1 MSDYERIL
9 QLILDTGT
17 YMIQS
22 GAETHR
28 VEDSLYR
35 MCGSYGFSNCNIW
48 VIPSNIQAT
57 AIAPDGSCLTQIRHI
72 RRSGIDFERLDDLN
86 TLSRRVCRE
95 KPGPDTFAELLAE
108 TAGPPQP
115 AWVSYLAGALAGGG
129 FGVFFNCDPID
140 AVAAVCT
147 SLLVVFLSRRIE
159 RREHNPLITN
169 FIISFLAE
177 VFIIIS
183 ARYGLGHHIGYVAA
197 GVVMLLISALGTTNG
212 VRDLVKLDT
221 LSGVLNI
228 SLSVTGAIG
237 IAMGIAL
244 PLRLF
249 MDQSTNEIMT
259 LNPSLQ
265 FSLLAC
271 SVGCFG
277 FSLWFRVKRRHILW
291 CTLGAFLTWTA
302 YSLCFYFVSSNFWA
316 ILTGSVVCGVYSQIM
331 ARVNK
336 APATIFQ
343 TVSVFPMI
351 PGAALYYAMYGVVM
365 GDYSFAGEKG
375 IALVMSCFGI
385 VLGFL
390 LSQMLSQRIWP
401 VSSNG
406 DQKMECG

>member
-17 YMIQS
+17 CMIQS

-35 MCGSYGFSNCNIW
+35 MCNSYGFSSCNIW
-48 VIPSNIQAT
+48 VIPTNIQAT
-57 AIAPDGSCLTQIRHI
+57 AITPDGSCLTQIRHI

-86 TLSRRVCRE
+86 TLSRRVCGE
-95 KPGPDTFAELLAE
+95 QPEPDTFAELLAE
-108 TAGPPQP
+108 TDGSPQP
-115 AWVSYLAGALAGGG
+115 AWVSYLAGVLAGGG
-129 FGVFFNCDPID
+129 FGVFFNCDLMD
-140 AVAAVCT
+140 AAAAACT
-147 SLLVVFLSRRIE
+147 SLLVVFLSRRIGK
-159 RREHNPLITN
+159 REHTPLISN

-177 VFIIIS
+177 VFIIFS

-249 MDQSTNEIMT
+249 MDQSANEIMT
-259 LNPSLQ
+259 LNSSIITSLA
-265 FSLLAC
+265 AC
-271 SVGCFG
+271 TIGCFG
-277 FSLWFRVKRRHILW
+277 FSLWFCVKRRHILW
-291 CTLGAFLTWTA
+291 CTLGAFLTWGA
-302 YSLCFYFVSSNFWA
+302 YSLCFYYVSSNFWA
-316 ILTGSVVCGVYSQIM
+316 ILAGSAVCGLYSQVM

-343 TVSVFPMI
+343 TVSVFPLI
-351 PGAALYYAMYGVVM
+351 PGAALYYAMYGIVM
-365 GDYSFAGEKG
+365 GDYSFALDKG
-375 IALVMSCFGI
+375 ILLVMSCFGI

-401 VSSNG
+401 ASFNG
-406 DQKMECG
+406 DKP

>member
-1 MSDYERIL
+1 MGDYERIL

-35 MCGSYGFSNCNIW
+35 MCDSYGFSNCNIW

-57 AIAPDGSCLTQIRHI
+57 AIAPDGRCLTQIRHI
-72 RRSGIDFERLDDLN
+72 RRSGIDFKRLDDLN
-86 TLSRRVCRE
+86 TLSRYVCRE
-95 KPGPDTFAELLAE
+95 QPGPDTFAERLAE
-108 TAGPPQP
+108 TDGPPQR

-129 FGVFFNCDPID
+129 FGVFFNCDLVD
-140 AVAAVCT
+140 AAAAVCT
-147 SLLVVFLSRRIE
+147 SLLVVFLSRRIGK
-159 RREHNPLITN
+159 REHNPLISN

-177 VFIIIS
+177 VFIIFS

-228 SLSVTGAIG
+228 SMSITGAIG

-249 MDQSTNEIMT
+249 MDQSNNEIMI
-259 LNPSLQ
+259 LNPSVEI
-265 FSLLAC
+265 SLLAC
-271 SVGCFG
+271 TIGCFG

-291 CTLGAFLTWTA
+291 CTLGAFLTWEA
-302 YSLCFYFVSSNFWA
+302 YSLCFSCVSSNFWA
-316 ILTGSVVCGVYSQIM
+316 ILTGAVVCGVYAQVM

-351 PGAALYYAMYGVVM
+351 PGAALYYAMYGFVM
-365 GDYSFAGEKG
+365 GDYAFACEKAV
-375 IALVMSCFGI
+375 ALVMSCFGI

-390 LSQMLSQRIWP
+390 LSQILSQRIWP
-401 VSSNG
+401 ASFNG
-406 DQKMECG
+406 DETVGGG